1 MSALP
6 HAPAIPSHTF
16 QPARAPRS
24 TRIGAAFLAA
34 AALAVLI
41 TAGLIHPDASGMGT
55 HRQLGLPPCG
65 WLASTG
71 YPCPTCG
78 MTTSFS
84 AAANAQP
91 VASFIA
97 QPFGAFFALAT
108 ATFFWGALHV
118 ALFGSNLGRAFE
130 RLLAPRYLWPTAAFF
145 LLAWAYKCWR
155 VRSSDI

>member
-6 HAPAIPSHTF
+6 HAPSISSRAF
-16 QPARAPRS
+16 QPALAPRHVRV
-24 TRIGAAFLAA
+24 TAAILAA

-41 TAGLIHPDASGMGT
+41 TAGLIHPDPSGMGT

-108 ATFFWGALHV
+108 AIFFWGALHV
-118 ALFGSNLGRAFE
+118 ATFGSNLGRAFE
-130 RLLAPRYLWPTAAFF
+130 RLLAPRYLWSTAAFF

-155 VRSSDI
+155 VRTGHI

>member
-1 MSALP
+1 MSALT
-6 HAPAIPSHTF
+6 HAPAIPPRAF
-16 QPARAPRS
+16 QPALAPPHV
-24 TRIGAAFLAA
+24 RITAAILAA

-97 QPFGAFFALAT
+97 QPFGALFALAT
-108 ATFFWGALHV
+108 AVFFWGAMHV
-118 ALFGSNLGRAFE
+118 ALFGSNLGRIFE

-145 LLAWAYKCWR
+145 LFAWGYKCWR
-155 VRSSDI
+155 VRTGLI